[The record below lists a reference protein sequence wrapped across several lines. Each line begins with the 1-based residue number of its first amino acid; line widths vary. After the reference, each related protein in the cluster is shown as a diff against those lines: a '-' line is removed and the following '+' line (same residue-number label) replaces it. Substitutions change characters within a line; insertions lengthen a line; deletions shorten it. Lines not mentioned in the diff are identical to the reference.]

1 MLALRKNRPLGHPLR
16 NIFTTTHL
24 GQAVLLA
31 AFGAL
36 AAVAVQTGIGRP
48 PSLLAPAAEQPA
60 AEQPAAEHP
69 AAKGRAAQER
79 GTQERG
85 TQERGTQE
93 RGPRGFFAGLRVGQ
107 SVTLKE
113 ANGRY
118 ELAVY
123 DDVPLGPVGPKL
135 ADIGPDY
142 VVVEDGV
149 GVSETRIPIYSI
161 KSIVRFK
168 AFRR

>member
-24 GQAVLLA
+24 GEAVLLA

-36 AAVAVQTGIGRP
+36 AAIAVQTGIGRP

-60 AEQPAAEHP
+60 AEQPAAR
-69 AAKGRAAQER
+69 GRAA
-79 GTQERG
+79 QERG

>member
-24 GQAVLLA
+24 GEAVLLA
-31 AFGAL
+31 TFGAL
-36 AAVAVQTGIGRP
+36 AAIAIQTGIGRP

-60 AEQPAAEHP
+60 AEQPAA
-69 AAKGRAAQER
+69 KGRAA
-79 GTQERG
+79 QERG

>member
-24 GQAVLLA
+24 GEAVLLA

-36 AAVAVQTGIGRP
+36 AAIAVQTGIGRP

-60 AEQPAAEHP
+60 AT
-69 AAKGRAAQER
+69 GRAA
-79 GTQERG
+79 QERG

>member
-60 AEQPAAEHP
+60 AR
-69 AAKGRAAQER
+69 GRAA
-79 GTQERG
+79 QERG